1 MPIYDYQ
8 CRRCGHRFEQVVKL
22 GETPQ
27 CPACGDAEPEK
38 QFAFSAAVSTE
49 KTRGRSLAVAQ
60 GKARAVKKE
69 KDHAHREYLQN
80 HIKDH
85 GG

>member
-8 CRRCGHRFEQVVKL
+8 CRCGHRFEQVVKL
-22 GETPQ
+22 GETPA
-27 CPACGDAEPEK
+27 CPACGHARPERL
-38 QFAFSAAVSTE
+38 ASFSAAVSTD
-49 KTRGRSLAVAQ
+49 KTRRRSIAGAR
-60 GKARAVKKE
+60 GKAQAVKKE

>member
-8 CRRCGHRFEQVVKL
+8 CRSCQQNFEQFVKA
-22 GETPQ
+22 GETPA
-27 CPACGDAEPEK
+27 CPACGRTDIVRLFTP
-38 QFAFSAAVSTE
+38 SAAVSTA
-49 KTRGRSLAVAQ
+49 KTRERALAGARSRA
-60 GKARAVKKE
+60 KAVKQE

-85 GG
+85 S

>member
-8 CRRCGHRFEQVVKL
+8 CTSCQQRFEQIVKP
-22 GETPQ
+22 GETPA
-27 CPACGDAEPEK
+27 CPGCGGNEVVRLFTP
-38 QFAFSAAVSTE
+38 SAVVSTA
-49 KTRGRSLAVAQ
+49 KTRERALAGARSR
-60 GKARAVKKE
+60 ARAVKKE

-85 GG
+85 S